1 MRRPAGNWEYSGAFF
16 LLHSMHTYSRFQN
29 ELASTVADLHKEILE
44 SAMTKGLNRSA
55 YRTELLASLEEDSEK
70 ALAEDWPEVL
80 LCMDE
85 GENLPADREK
95 DRSSGIRWP

>member
-16 LLHSMHTYSRFQN
+16 PLHSMHTYSRFQN

-55 YRTELLASLEEDSEK
+55 YRTELLASLEENSEK